1 MSSTTDPER
10 PAPEPNGAPSTGRW
24 DQSAERPE
32 EPPAGRDR
40 ALSRRRVLSGTAAA
54 LAGAGVALTG
64 EFGYA
69 EATADSKLPVY
80 GGYAASVHA
89 DRRTPPRSSRVD
101 VVWSVDTTRRLIALT
116 FDDGPAPNWTPR
128 VLSILAQTDTPAT
141 FFMVGRRAREY
152 GRLVAHRLDGHEIGN
167 HTWAHQDLAKMT
179 YEQACT
185 AIGRAHNELTR
196 LWGREPTLLR
206 PPYGHLAGSTLLAA
220 NDLGYQ
226 VVLWNRQMLESR
238 FTQNPDGLVDYIVE
252 SCDPGTILLAHDT
265 GPADRLVAIR
275 GLAAMIIGL
284 RRRGFEFVTVSEL
297 MAAATPAATPAH

>member
-1 MSSTTDPER
+1 MSTPSTDPEL
-10 PAPEPNGAPSTGRW
+10 PAREPVRDPELPAR
-24 DQSAERPE
+24 
-32 EPPAGRDR
+32 EPVRDPPVGRDR
-40 ALSRRRVLSGTAAA
+40 AVSRRRILSGAAA
-54 LAGAGVALTG
+54 AVAGAGVVLTG

-69 EATADSKLPVY
+69 EATAGSKLPVY
-80 GGYAASVHA
+80 GGYAATVHA

-101 VVWSVDTTRRLIALT
+101 VVWSVDTTHRLIALT

-128 VLSILAQTDTPAT
+128 VLSILAETDTPAT

-152 GRLVAHRLDGHEIGN
+152 GHLVAGRLAPHEIGN

-179 YEQACT
+179 YEQACS

-196 LWGREPTLLR
+196 LCDREPTLLR

-238 FTQNPDGLVDYIVE
+238 FTQDPDGLVDYVVD

-275 GLAAMIIGL
+275 GLAGMITGL

-297 MAAATPAATPAH
+297 LAAATPASTPAD

>member
-1 MSSTTDPER
+1 MPPTTDPELT
-10 PAPEPNGAPSTGRW
+10 APEPNSAPPTGPH
-24 DQSAERPE
+24 DQLVERPVE
-32 EPPAGRDR
+32 HDR
-40 ALSRRRVLSGTAAA
+40 ALSRRRVLSGAAAA

-64 EFGYA
+64 EFGYS
-69 EATADSKLPVY
+69 EATAGSKLPVY
-80 GGYAASVHA
+80 GGYAATVHA

-196 LWGREPTLLR
+196 LCGREPTLLR
-206 PPYGHLAGSTLLAA
+206 PPYGHLSGSTLLAA
-220 NDLGYQ
+220 NDLRLPGGP
-226 VVLWNRQMLESR
+226 LE
-238 FTQNPDGLVDYIVE
+238 
-252 SCDPGTILLAHDT
+252 
-265 GPADRLVAIR
+265 PADARIPVHPESGRPGRLH
-275 GLAAMIIGL
+275 
-284 RRRGFEFVTVSEL
+284 RRIL
-297 MAAATPAATPAH
+297 